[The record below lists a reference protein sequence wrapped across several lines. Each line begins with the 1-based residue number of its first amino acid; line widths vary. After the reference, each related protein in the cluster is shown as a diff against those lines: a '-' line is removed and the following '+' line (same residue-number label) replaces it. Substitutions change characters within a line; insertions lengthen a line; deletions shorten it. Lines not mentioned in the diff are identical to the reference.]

1 MRQKLPSRSRCFSA
15 KSSDISKWSFISV
28 LGVGAGPPPD
38 FNPSLLEPLGHAYSG
53 QGPPALAGSNA
64 VRELMIVM
72 RKKQLRV
79 LFFLMQLLRL
89 SAGGRAVCGVW
100 RPLRLRRG
108 PTLRPATVCAQS
120 AGSSRYHCRQWV
132 HPGRRRGLW
141 LRYAGYSSC
150 YSWLV
155 QDLGAVILNEGI
167 TASMR
172 GVIV

>member
-1 MRQKLPSRSRCFSA
+1 MV
-15 KSSDISKWSFISV
+15 FISV
-28 LGVGAGPPPD
+28 LGVRAGPPPD

-53 QGPPALAGSNA
+53 QGPPALGGSNA
-64 VRELMIVM
+64 VRELIFLM
-72 RKKQLRV
+72 RKKQLFV
-79 LFFLMQLLRL
+79 VFFLMQLFRL

-120 AGSSRYHCRQWV
+120 AGSSRYHCRWGAAAST

-155 QDLGAVILNEGI
+155 QDLGAVILDEGI

>member
-1 MRQKLPSRSRCFSA
+1 MVIHFCFGRFA
-15 KSSDISKWSFISV
+15 
-28 LGVGAGPPPD
+28 GAGPPSD

-120 AGSSRYHCRQWV
+120 AGSSRYHCRWGAAGSGSALQCT

-155 QDLGAVILNEGI
+155 QDLGAVILDEGI